1 MYLSANDNIEILLK
15 KYSSIDCYDFI
26 YYVFNYIYS
35 QLVHTNFVALNI
47 LLQKFL
53 SDTT

>member
-1 MYLSANDNIEILLK
+1 MYLSANDNLSKLLK
-15 KYSSIDCYDFI
+15 KYNNIDYYDFI
-26 YYVFNYIYS
+26 YYTFIFIYS

-53 SDTT
+53 SETT